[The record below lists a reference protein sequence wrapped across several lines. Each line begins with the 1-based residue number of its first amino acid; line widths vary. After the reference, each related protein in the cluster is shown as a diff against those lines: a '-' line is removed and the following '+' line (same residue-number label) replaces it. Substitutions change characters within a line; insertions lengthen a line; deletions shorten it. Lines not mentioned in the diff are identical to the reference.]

1 MSTCVAASLPHPHLR
16 FLVPLLFIRLS
27 EIPYTKTPTRGVY
40 VSVSRRLTAVNSHDE
55 IDADEHTV
63 VMAVYSSLLSLPA
76 IYAATRPLLWIAHA
90 LWLSCLLVSL
100 FTVMPVAVAFI
111 ILYFGCW
118 HLEWP
123 RPKRILLGIL
133 SSCLI
138 YGADILIICYGV
150 AIGALYPRFEAGT

>member
-1 MSTCVAASLPHPHLR
+1 MNP
-16 FLVPLLFIRLS
+16 
-27 EIPYTKTPTRGVY
+27 
-40 VSVSRRLTAVNSHDE
+40 HDE
-55 IDADEHTV
+55 IDADEHTA

-76 IYAATRPLLWIAHA
+76 IYAATRPLLWMAQA
-90 LWLSCLLVSL
+90 LWLPCLLVPL

-123 RPKRILLGIL
+123 RPKRIFCAIL

-138 YGADILIICYGV
+138 YGADILIIYYV
-150 AIGALYPRFEAGT
+150 VIIGSCFPRFEAGH